1 MPDSLCTVLD
11 DDVKFKDEKLHDY
24 NPGQEC
30 GYICVA
36 TEKHCLCLGSVGN
49 KEIGKIFFI

>member
-36 TEKHCLCLGSVGN
+36 TEKHC
-49 KEIGKIFFI
+49 